1 MYKINYTLL
10 ENKEEMSYS
19 GDKTRVDF
27 YSGITQN
34 LHTISINVRNF
45 KGRIYIEAT
54 LEPEPAES
62 DWFPVKIVSEDLYR
76 EYPLDSQNPTGDNG
90 GDTIT
95 EGFTFKGNFLY
106 IRARVDR
113 EYLKSTPST
122 EYDETVFGTLE
133 KILMNI

>member
-1 MYKINYTLL
+1 MYKTNYTLL
-10 ENKEEMSYS
+10 DNKEQMSYS
-19 GDKTRVDF
+19 GDKVRVDF

-34 LHTISINVRNF
+34 LHSISMKVRNF

-54 LEPEPAES
+54 LEPEPTDD
-62 DWFPVKIVSEDLYR
+62 DWFPIKLVSEDLYR
-76 EYPLDSQNPTGDNG
+76 EYPLDPQNPTGEND

-113 EYLKSTPST
+113 EYLKNNSSV
-122 EYDETVFGTLE
+122 EYDEEQYGELE
-133 KILMNI
+133 KILMII